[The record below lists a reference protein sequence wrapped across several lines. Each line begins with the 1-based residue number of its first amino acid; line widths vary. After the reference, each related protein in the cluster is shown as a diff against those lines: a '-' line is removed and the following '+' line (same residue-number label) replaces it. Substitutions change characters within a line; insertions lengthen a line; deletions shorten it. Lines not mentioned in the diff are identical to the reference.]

1 MTDIARSLR
10 VAVTT
15 GEVKFGFTQ
24 AARAVKG
31 KHAKLIVVAANCPP
45 DHRDALKATGA
56 KVHEFAG
63 TNFDLGAV
71 CGKPFAVSALAV
83 LKPGESD
90 ILSVA

>member
-1 MTDIARSLR
+1 MADIARSLR

-31 KHAKLIVVAANCPP
+31 KQAKLVVVAANCPA
-45 DHRDALKATGA
+45 DHREALAKSGA

-83 LKPGESD
+83 VKPGESD